1 MKAIPKSWVRA
12 SENLMS
18 EKYTV
23 ARLTQ
28 DNEHFE
34 ILVKP
39 QKALDYRTGK
49 IAGITE
55 VLAADFIFADA
66 NKGTKVSEEQMQK
79 AFGTTDHLKIAD
91 IILKKGTLQLTTEQR
106 RKMIEDK
113 RKQII
118 DFISRQAVDPKTNL
132 PHPPMRVENAM
143 EQIRYSIDQYKPV
156 EEQAKEIVKL
166 LRPILPLKIEQISVG
181 VHIPAEYSARAYGAM
196 KSFGVIKKEEW
207 RADGSWYGVIEM
219 PAGSYASFLNKLG
232 DVTKGSGEAKIVT

>member
-1 MKAIPKSWVRA
+1 
-12 SENLMS
+12 MS

-23 ARLTQ
+23 ARLTK

-39 QKALDYRTGK
+39 QKALEYRTGK

-66 NKGTKVSEEQMQK
+66 NKGTKVSEEQMNK
-79 AFGTTDHLKIAD
+79 AFGTTDPLKIAD
-91 IILKKGTLQLTTEQR
+91 VILKKGTLQLTTEQR
-106 RKMIEDK
+106 RKMTEDK
-113 RKQII
+113 RRQVI

-132 PHPPMRVENAM
+132 PHPPMRIENAM
-143 EQIRYSIDQYKPV
+143 EQIRYSIDPYKPV

-166 LRPILPLKIEQISVG
+166 LRPILPLKVEQISVG

-196 KSFGVIKKEEW
+196 KNFGVIKKEEW